1 MHPHMKKVWR
11 ELVPVPAQI
20 SIKPI
25 MTSLSPQSLLPNTT
39 SLETG
44 ILTDVFIKNV
54 NIQYI
59 ETKLQGSNFKL
70 NAQPPAL

>member
-1 MHPHMKKVWR
+1 MKKVWR
-11 ELVPVPAQI
+11 ELVPVPAQM

-25 MTSLSPQSLLPNTT
+25 MASLSPQSLLPNTT

-59 ETKLQGSNFKL
+59 EKKLQGSNFKL

>member
-1 MHPHMKKVWR
+1 MKKVWR
-11 ELVPVPAQI
+11 ELVPVPAQM

-25 MTSLSPQSLLPNTT
+25 MTSLSPQNLLPNTT

-59 ETKLQGSNFKL
+59 EKNFKDQIL
-70 NAQPPAL
+70 S